1 MKQILAAALAA
12 LVVTWSAG
20 SFAGDV
26 SMRKVDE
33 PRSLSPESI
42 VTCATG
48 SGQGVEMQSVPI
60 GFDVSACVYAA
71 DCATCITSLEAQGC
85 RYIDAVVT
93 HVAYLATSTTYLM
106 SCVEP

>member
-1 MKQILAAALAA
+1 MKQVIYSVLFLFFLSGA
-12 LVVTWSAG
+12 SA
-20 SFAGDV
+20 FAGDKTRPV
-26 SMRKVDE
+26 E
-33 PRSLSPESI
+33 SPESI

-48 SGQGVEMQSVPI
+48 SGNGVEMKTVPVCI
-60 GFDVSACVYAA
+60 NVNDCYYAA

-85 RYIDAVVT
+85 KVIDVVVT